1 LTGGFGQ
8 LVDRWTFPDFD
19 YTARMTENQAAELNG
34 TVVTVDFIRHR
45 NVMLVRADLSPL
57 FVDYYLHL
65 AEHGIKHSPEN
76 DQLLKN
82 ALAVF
87 ALHCASRPQAEHLAW
102 TIGLQE
108 PRLNLFFSGDN
119 EDYALTGRMFT
130 ENVKDADKNVF
141 YSDIVPRRGR
151 ETRRSVINFEGADLF
166 AAAMAYYEQ
175 SEQRPMRFFDMGEDH
190 YAMLISQPDCDEAWL
205 KQATPDEL
213 RKISETETLGRIETR
228 LYRWECGCNQQKM
241 LAALAPVARA
251 DIDDLFGESEMIR
264 VECPRCAAA
273 HNLSRETMEAYL
285 AQTAK

>member
-1 LTGGFGQ
+1 
-8 LVDRWTFPDFD
+8 
-19 YTARMTENQAAELNG
+19 MSENLPPELNG

-65 AEHGIKHSPEN
+65 AEHGLRHSPEH

-87 ALHCASRPQAEHLAW
+87 ALHCASRPQGEHLAW

-108 PRLNLFFSGDN
+108 PRVNLFFSGDN
-119 EDYALTGRMFT
+119 EDYGLTGRLFT
-130 ENVKDADKNVF
+130 ENVKQAEHNVF

-151 ETRRSVINFEGADLF
+151 EARRSVVNFSGADLF
-166 AAAMAYYEQ
+166 AAAAEYYAR
-175 SEQRPMRFFDMGEDH
+175 SEQRPMRFFDLGEDH
-190 YAMLISQPDCDEAWL
+190 YAMLISQPDCDDAWL
-205 KQATPDEL
+205 QQIDADGV
-213 RKISETETLGRIETR
+213 RKLSETETLGRIERR
-228 LYRWECGCNQQKM
+228 LYRWECGCNQQRI
-241 LAALAPVARA
+241 LAALAPVARV
-251 DIDDLFGESEMIR
+251 DIADLFGDSEMIR

-285 AQTAK
+285 VESQKADA